1 LLSLADR
8 ARERGE
14 GEAFL
19 AALKELD
26 RRLRLYPQFGDPLI
40 DLRAE
45 SGHIRISVI
54 RPLVACYAEL
64 EERRLVVLT
73 ALPVFLP
80 KTSR

>member
-26 RRLRLYPQFGDPLI
+26 RRLRLYPQFGDP
-40 DLRAE
+40 
-45 SGHIRISVI
+45 
-54 RPLVACYAEL
+54 
-64 EERRLVVLT
+64 
-73 ALPVFLP
+73 
-80 KTSR
+80 